1 MKATGA
7 GWFTAGVIALVSAL
21 VPCLT
26 DAAEGPF
33 VVNCHDKTRGT
44 VQETLSG
51 DCHGSVVSNEVAA
64 AIKAERRAYIQ
75 GVLSKPG
82 GSKVQGKRLAGS
94 GSGFFV
100 AADGSVITNHHV
112 IDGCASVSISPT
124 FGEMVLA
131 TVVATDAE
139 ADLALLRADLV
150 PQGVAGLAV
159 DESTASQRPAFL
171 IGYPNMGL
179 ITIEPILTPVEV
191 LRWQEDASQRPAI
204 VIRGDVRQGNSGGPL
219 LGGDGSVI
227 GVVFAKVN
235 AVKVYETTGE
245 TVRDIAMAIPG
256 KVLRR
261 FLDAQGV
268 GYRVTPGRPPQPE
281 SQLLTDARPFVVQ
294 IGCWK

>member
-1 MKATGA
+1 
-7 GWFTAGVIALVSAL
+7 
-21 VPCLT
+21 
-26 DAAEGPF
+26 
-33 VVNCHDKTRGT
+33 
-44 VQETLSG
+44 
-51 DCHGSVVSNEVAA
+51 
-64 AIKAERRAYIQ
+64 
-75 GVLSKPG
+75 
-82 GSKVQGKRLAGS
+82 
-94 GSGFFV
+94 
-100 AADGSVITNHHV
+100 
-112 IDGCASVSISPT
+112 
-124 FGEMVLA
+124 
-131 TVVATDAE
+131 
-139 ADLALLRADLV
+139 
-150 PQGVAGLAV
+150 
-159 DESTASQRPAFL
+159 
-171 IGYPNMGL
+171 MGL

-191 LRWQEDASQRPAI
+191 LRWQEAASQRPAI